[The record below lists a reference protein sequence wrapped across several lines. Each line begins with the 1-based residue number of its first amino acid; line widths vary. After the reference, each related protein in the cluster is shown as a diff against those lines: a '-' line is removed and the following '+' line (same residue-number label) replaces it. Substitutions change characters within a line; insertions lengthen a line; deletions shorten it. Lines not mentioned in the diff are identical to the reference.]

1 MTAFPALALCAA
13 LALESWI
20 RPGAPRRRAV
30 LGSAAALLALG
41 LWLNAGPMRHGTLRQ
56 PGLYRIARIVSTSA
70 PPGDRVVNYDNGYW
84 SIQNLLFYS
93 DHGLTLP
100 TSDPDS
106 VRAALDGGALAL
118 VERRRVGEIAG
129 TDPERY
135 RVMVRSGD
143 WTLLHARRRRGGRA
157 RSSFP

>member
-1 MTAFPALALCAA
+1 M
-13 LALESWI
+13 
-20 RPGAPRRRAV
+20 
-30 LGSAAALLALG
+30 
-41 LWLNAGPMRHGTLRQ
+41 
-56 PGLYRIARIVSTSA
+56 
-70 PPGDRVVNYDNGYW
+70 NYDNGYW
-84 SIQNLLFYS
+84 SIQNLFLFS

-143 WTLLHARRRRGGRA
+143 WTLLHARPAPERA
-157 RSSFP
+157 PLVVPMTDAYR